1 MAESTDP
8 NVLDFRT
15 KPGSWGLC
23 CAFQVLDGHGYEANL
38 QNLTDSAEGWGW
50 PTEVIQ
56 AELAAFH
63 AELKGSE
70 EEKAFEQRMSDIR
83 AKNTERLCQPW
94 LNAMEACILASAFH
108 GMTYTDDTGVSYH
121 VEPVDSHFV
130 NLVCRQ
136 DDPKPGF
143 ERFASQV
150 CNRDLNVHAVA
161 NRLCSLVG
169 AMSPRRGD
177 A

>member
-8 NVLDFRT
+8 NVLDFRA

-23 CAFQVLDGHGYEANL
+23 CAFQVLDGHGYAANL
-38 QNLTDSAEGWGW
+38 QNLTDSTEGWGW
-50 PTEVIQ
+50 PAEATAV
-56 AELAAFH
+56 ELAAFH

-70 EEKAFEQRMSDIR
+70 EELAFNFSKPEPRQLN
-83 AKNTERLCQPW
+83 A
-94 LNAMEACILASAFH
+94 NAMEACILASAFH
-108 GMTYTDDTGVSYH
+108 GMTYTDDTGVSYCA
-121 VEPVDSHFV
+121 EPIDART
-130 NLVCRQ
+130 LDLTCRQ

-143 ERFASQV
+143 ERFASWHV
-150 CNRDLNVHAVA
+150 SRDLNVHAVA

-169 AMSPRRGD
+169 AMSPRRVTVTPGGD